1 MVLSSRQAGITKESA
16 MKTLSLKVPET
27 LNDQLE
33 ELARETRRSKSM
45 VIRMAIEAYQRRGR
59 RAEKKSFL
67 AQARD
72 LAGSVDGP
80 PDLSTNRKHFETY
93 GR

>member
-1 MVLSSRQAGITKESA
+1 

-27 LNDQLE
+27 LNEQLE

-45 VIRMAIEAYQRRGR
+45 VIRMAIEEYGRRGK
-59 RAEKKSFL
+59 RAEPKSFL

-72 LAGSVDGP
+72 LAGSVEGP
-80 PDLSTNRKHFETY
+80 TDLSTNLRRLRDY

>member
-1 MVLSSRQAGITKESA
+1 

-27 LNDQLE
+27 LNDRLE
-33 ELARETRRSKSM
+33 ALAKETRRSKSM
-45 VIRMAIEAYQRRGR
+45 VIRMAIEEYQSRGR

-72 LAGSVDGP
+72 LAGSVDAP
-80 PDLSTNRKHFETY
+80 ADLSTNRKHLRDY

>member
-1 MVLSSRQAGITKESA
+1 

-27 LNDQLE
+27 LNDRLE
-33 ELARETRRSKSM
+33 ELAREGRRSKSM
-45 VIRMAIEAYQRRGR
+45 VIRLAIEAYQRSGSPAARN
-59 RAEKKSFL
+59 SFL

-72 LAGSVDGP
+72 LAGSVEGP
-80 PDLSTNRKHFETY
+80 RDLSANRKHLRGY

>member
-1 MVLSSRQAGITKESA
+1 

-27 LNDQLE
+27 LNDLVE
-33 ELARETRRSKSM
+33 TLAKETRRSKSM
-45 VIRMAIEAYQRRGR
+45 VIRMAIEEYQRRGKQ
-59 RAEKKSFL
+59 ATQKSFL

-72 LAGSVDGP
+72 LAGCVDGP
-80 PDLSTNRKHFETY
+80 PDLSTSRKHLRGY

>member
-1 MVLSSRQAGITKESA
+1 

-27 LNDQLE
+27 LNDRLE
-33 ELARETRRSKSM
+33 ELAKETRRSKSM
-45 VIRMAIEAYQRRGR
+45 VIRMAIEEYQRRGR
-59 RAEKKSFL
+59 RAEQKSFL

-80 PDLSTNRKHFETY
+80 PDLSTNQKRFRGY